1 MSFIKFDKVT
11 KDYHSGEVTIRALS
25 DASFEV
31 EKGEICVIVGE
42 SGAGKTTLLNILGG
56 MDSLDE
62 GTYLFEDEP
71 VSSMNARQLAH
82 FRNKKVGFVFQS
94 FHLLPEFNVMDNVAL
109 PLGYGGAGAK
119 ERKAR
124 AMELLEKEG
133 LKDKAK
139 RKPSQLSGGE
149 QQRVAIARAIAAD
162 PDVLLADEPTGSLD
176 EENGIKVMDMLKTL
190 NDQGL
195 TIVLVTH
202 DAKVADYAHRLLH
215 MSDGK
220 LEEQM
225 E

>member
-1 MSFIKFDKVT
+1 MIQVEHLFKSYKT
-11 KDYHSGEVTIRALS
+11 KDVVTQVLKDVSLDVERGEFVAIMGRSG
-25 DASFEV
+25 
-31 EKGEICVIVGE
+31 C
-42 SGAGKTTLLNILGG
+42 GKSTLLNILGG
-56 MDSLDE
+56 MDSSDE

-71 VSSMNARQLAH
+71 VSGMNARKLAH

-124 AMELLEKEG
+124 AMELLEKVG